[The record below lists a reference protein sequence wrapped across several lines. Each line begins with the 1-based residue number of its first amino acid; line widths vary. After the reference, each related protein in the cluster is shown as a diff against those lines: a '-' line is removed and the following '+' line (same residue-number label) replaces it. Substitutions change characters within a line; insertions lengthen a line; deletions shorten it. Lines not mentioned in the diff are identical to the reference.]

1 MSDRRSLVLAQTDNG
16 SFRGHM
22 NYCTELYPGTAEF
35 ETVFSNTVDLE
46 LLRLAFQLA
55 GGNEYRMERF
65 KQELENLRKSLKKAI
80 ISKGDPTKTIDER
93 WAQFRDEVVAF
104 EPN

>member
-1 MSDRRSLVLAQTDNG
+1 MSDRRSLVLAQTDND
-16 SFRGHM
+16 SFRGCIKH
-22 NYCTELYPGTAEF
+22 CTELRPDEF
-35 ETVFSNTVDLE
+35 NNVFSNTVDLE